1 MNALMPAIKPA
12 KLITSSSDLKQ
23 LATSLAQNSIIAVD
37 TESNSLHAYQERV
50 CLIQFTDSSGDSL
63 VDPLAIEDL
72 SLLSSIFADPKIE
85 KIFHAAEYDL
95 IVLHRD
101 YEFEIT
107 NLFDTMVAARIIGRK
122 KVGLGSLL
130 EEEFQIRLAKKY
142 QRADWGK
149 RPLIPDML
157 EYARMDTH
165 HLVELRNK
173 LESELQRLGRWELA
187 QEDFARLPKVSIE
200 PRVSKE
206 APLWRIK
213 GVRDLHPHEV
223 PILNELS
230 NFRDTQARKADQPL
244 FKIIG
249 DKTLVAI
256 AALRPIRLQDLEEVK
271 GMTPGQ
277 IRRFGKGLLAAV
289 QRGAQA
295 EPMRRPRR
303 ERYDPDFSDR
313 LEVLRKWRKESA
325 QKIEV
330 ESDVVLPRD
339 IMESIARANP
349 VNVNAVET
357 ILVDLPWRQKKYS
370 ADIFQSL
377 HN

>member
-72 SLLSSIFADPKIE
+72 SLLSSIFADPNIE

-339 IMESIARANP
+339 VMESIARANP
-349 VNVNAVET
+349 ANVNAVET

-370 ADIFQSL
+370 ADIFQAL